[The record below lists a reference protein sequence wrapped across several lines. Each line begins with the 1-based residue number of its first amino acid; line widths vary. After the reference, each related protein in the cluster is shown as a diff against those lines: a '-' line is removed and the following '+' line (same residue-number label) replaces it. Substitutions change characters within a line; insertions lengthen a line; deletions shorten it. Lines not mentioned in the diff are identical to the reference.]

1 MKRTHTIF
9 SKCFQNIKLR
19 NQLILIAFVQAFI
32 IMSYVLAQN
41 MIHLSLLNVYF
52 QDTSNSLYKDNSNK
66 IQSSIIKLY
75 RSYFDKVFYL
85 NGNTLISFHRLY
97 HYTRKQVLLQ
107 NNYTINDGF
116 QMPYGGI
123 NPIPDPFR
131 IIKGYGNSDIS
142 YCFMCYSNLSS
153 YSEPKTIDE
162 LIGIK
167 MQEQVQAYGQLL
179 YQGKEINQYF
189 FYSYIVK
196 EKITSIYPC
205 LNRQQGIYSY
215 KPEQRDWYIELQRN
229 YNQTLNYNTY
239 NYTFTNPFMLFTEK
253 RIGLSMAMPIVDEQA
268 KLIGGLGSIFLGN
281 DFVQEVGQ
289 KQFGFQIIYLIS
301 NEGIMIMH
309 PYQVSNEYLPLYI
322 FNQTITGF
330 NQIDWEEMRK
340 QNGSSSCPKFE
351 QFNSS
356 LQCRFNSVYNQEM
369 IIGIQEI
376 PQFKMILIMLQSSQ
390 EYIEFYYKFENQLE
404 DNLQKTISLNIT
416 TLFGLLIL
424 ACIFI
429 YIMTQILF
437 FPLYVVQNYAS
448 NLISQKKKEDK
459 SIPFFIQKCMSKQVR
474 QLLQTLTLIED
485 KLEQLSFRKT
495 EQCSF
500 FENIQFPQQ
509 NISFQTHLQQ
519 YQEFLKIHCVKK
531 VKLQQID
538 KDQNFN
544 FLNQNSFYLNQILQV
559 IRKANLYQTY

>member
-1 MKRTHTIF
+1 MKWDHTIF
-9 SKCFQNIKLR
+9 SKCTKNMRLR
-19 NQLILIAFVQAFI
+19 NQLILIASVQTI
-32 IMSYVLAQN
+32 IILSYVLALN
-41 MIHLSLLNVYF
+41 MVHLSLLSVNF
-52 QDTSNSLYKDNSNK
+52 QETSNYLYKENSNR
-66 IQSSIIKLY
+66 IQSNTIKLY

-97 HYTRKQVLLQ
+97 HFTRKQVLLQ
-107 NNYTINDGF
+107 NNLQINEAF

-123 NPIPDPFR
+123 NQIPDPLR

-162 LIGIK
+162 LVGIK
-167 MQEQVQAYGQLL
+167 MQEQVQAYGQLI

-229 YNQTLNYNTY
+229 YDQTQNYNSY
-239 NYTFTNPFMLFTEK
+239 NYTFTNPYMLFTEK
-253 RIGLSMAMPIVDEQA
+253 RIGLSTAMPIVNEQG

-289 KQFGFQIIYLIS
+289 KKFGFQIMYLIS
-301 NEGIMIMH
+301 NDGIMIMH
-309 PYQVSNEYLPLYI
+309 PYQVSADYLPLYI
-322 FNQTITGF
+322 YNQTITGF
-330 NQIDWEEMRK
+330 NFTDWIEIRK

-351 QFNSS
+351 IFNSP
-356 LQCRFNSVYNQEM
+356 LQCRFNTVYNQEM
-369 IIGIQEI
+369 IIGIREI
-376 PQFKMILIMLQSSQ
+376 PQFKMILIMLSSSQ
-390 EYIEFYYKFENQLE
+390 EYLEFYYTFEKQLQ
-404 DNLQKTISLNIT
+404 DNLQETLSLNMT
-416 TLFGLLIL
+416 TLFGLFIL

-437 FPLYVVQNYAS
+437 FPIYVVQDYAA
-448 NLISQKKKEDK
+448 NLISQKKKKEK
-459 SIPFFIQKCMSKQVR
+459 TIPSFILKCMSKQVR
-474 QLLQTLTLIED
+474 ILFQSLTFIEYKLQ
-485 KLEQLSFRKT
+485 KLSFRKT

-500 FENIQFPQQ
+500 FESIQFPQH
-509 NISFQTHLQQ
+509 NISFHTHLKQ
-519 YQEFLKIHCVKK
+519 YQEFLRNNCVKK
-531 VKLQQID
+531 VNLFKMEKDNNFKCNEQNSFHLQQI
-538 KDQNFN
+538 
-544 FLNQNSFYLNQILQV
+544 LQLV
-559 IRKANLYQTY
+559 RKANLYQTC